1 MTRSLPLTIHVIGRS
16 GSGKTTTIEYLT
28 THLKS
33 LGLSVGVIKHVHREG
48 FTFDAKGKDTW
59 RHARAGA
66 SVVVGV
72 APHELALFKPTQNE
86 AALDEAIETLHSQK
100 LDLILVEG
108 FSRATSTRRSP
119 KILTAKNG
127 RELREILRLNRP
139 PIIAITGPIA
149 ASKDHSRFRKAPAP
163 ILGLQTDNGRLLAT
177 VRKLLRPTEIEEL
190 YRKAALKH
198 GSECVGLAIG
208 VRAAYLA
215 SNILGTVEVGRK
227 VTYGTKRCVAE
238 AFATIFPRVRI
249 VPRGQNDD
257 IRIESSR
264 SKLAIQLAPKRHF
277 HSFREALR
285 APDETLFKSIN
296 LNPK

>member
-28 THLKS
+28 THFKS

-48 FTFDAKGKDTW
+48 FTFDAEGKDTW

-108 FSRATSTRRSP
+108 FSRAPSTRRSP
-119 KILTAKNG
+119 KILTAKNW
-127 RELREILRLNRP
+127 RELREILKLNRP

-149 ASKDHSRFRKAPAP
+149 ASRNRVKFRKAAAP
-163 ILGLQTDNGRLLAT
+163 ILDLQSDKGRILT
-177 VRKLLRPTEIEEL
+177 MVRKLLRPKEIEEL

-198 GSECVGLAIG
+198 GTECVGLAIG

-215 SNILGTVEVGRK
+215 SNILGTVEVGPK
-227 VTYGTKRCVAE
+227 VMYGTKACVAE
-238 AFATIFPRVRI
+238 AFTTIFPRVRI
-249 VPRGQNDD
+249 VPHGQNDD
-257 IRIESSR
+257 IKIENSR
-264 SKLAIQLAPKRHF
+264 SKLTIQLAPKRHF
-277 HSFREALR
+277 HSSKEALR
-285 APDETLFKSIN
+285 APDETLFRSID

>member
-33 LGLSVGVIKHVHREG
+33 FGLGVGVIKHVHREG
-48 FTFDAKGKDTW
+48 FTFDAEGKDTW
-59 RHARAGA
+59 RHSRAGA

-72 APHELALFKPTQNE
+72 APRELAIFKPTQNE
-86 AALDEAIETLHSQK
+86 TTLEEALGALRSQN
-100 LDLILVEG
+100 LDLVLVEG
-108 FSRATSTRRSP
+108 FSRARSTKHSP

-127 RELREILRLNRP
+127 RDLREILKLNRR
-139 PIIAITGPIA
+139 PIIAITGPIS
-149 ASKDHSRFRKAPAP
+149 ASKDHARFRKAPAP
-163 ILGLQTDNGRLLAT
+163 ILDLQTDNGRLLAM
-177 VRKLLRPTEIEEL
+177 VRKLLRPKEIEEL

-227 VTYGTKRCVAE
+227 VTYGTKECVAE
-238 AFATIFPRVRI
+238 AFTTIFPKVRI
-249 VPRGQNDD
+249 VPHGQNDD
-257 IRIESSR
+257 IKMENSK
-264 SKLAIQLAPKRHF
+264 SKLTIQLAPKRHF
-277 HSFREALR
+277 NSFREALR

-296 LNPK
+296 LYPK